1 MEMTDAPT
9 HAAGRYGAV
18 MVLKIPLIAP
28 FVVPSRGAHAER
40 HAWPGW
46 LASAWSALPS
56 GMAFCE
62 ADWQR
67 RHRLVV
73 ALLWGHALA
82 LTGAFVLLG
91 YDPAHTVTD
100 MALLVLATLAA
111 SLGRLDRRWRMLMA
125 SMGLMHAS
133 ATIVHLTGGLIE
145 AHFHFFIV
153 VGVISLYGDWTPFLI
168 ALGYV
173 LVHHGIVG
181 TLAPDTVYNH
191 SGALAHPWRWA
202 VIHAGA
208 IFAAS
213 AVQLVHWRL
222 GEQECQRRLTEE
234 HARQAAEEEA
244 RLRRDLLA
252 IAAHELR
259 TPITTLGGYAEMLER
274 RLHTAT
280 PDPRTERY
288 VTNIQEQTRRL
299 SDLISS
305 LLDVSRIEGGALPC
319 IPEAADLG
327 AIVATGV
334 AQVRPLAPGHTFT
347 VVTDT
352 PAVIGDWDRLRLE
365 QVVVN
370 LVANAA
376 RYSPPSSEVRVTV
389 ERDADRAIVRV
400 ADQGTGIASEDLDR
414 IFEQFYRARDR
425 AERETPARR
434 DGLGLGLYIARA
446 IVERH
451 GGTLRAESAGP
462 GQGSTFIVELPLST
476 PVAA

>member
-1 MEMTDAPT
+1 
-9 HAAGRYGAV
+9 
-18 MVLKIPLIAP
+18 MVLKGSRATPLDLP
-28 FVVPSRGAHAER
+28 HRGARAER
-40 HAWPGW
+40 RALPGW
-46 LASAWSALPS
+46 LTSAWAALPA
-56 GMAFCE
+56 GMALYE
-62 ADWQR
+62 AEWQR

-73 ALLWGHALA
+73 ALLWGHILI

-100 MALLVLATLAA
+100 TAPLVLATLAA
-111 SLGRLDRRWRMLMA
+111 SLGRLDRHWRMLLA
-125 SMGLMHAS
+125 SIGLMHAS

-145 AHFHFFIV
+145 AHFHFFIA
-153 VGVISLYGDWTPFLI
+153 VGVIGLYGDWTPFLI

-181 TLAPDTVYNH
+181 TLAPATVYNH
-191 SGALAHPWRWA
+191 GGAIAHPWRWA
-202 VIHAGA
+202 GIHAGA
-208 IFAAS
+208 IFAAG

-222 GEQECQRRLTEE
+222 GEQECQRRLAEE
-234 HARQAAEEEA
+234 RARQTAEEEA

-274 RLHTAT
+274 RLCAVPTDA
-280 PDPRTERY
+280 RTERY
-288 VTNIQEQTRRL
+288 VANIQEQARRL
-299 SDLISS
+299 AELIGS
-305 LLDVSRIEGGALPC
+305 LLDVSRLEAGALPC
-319 IPEAADLG
+319 VPEEADLG

-347 VVTDT
+347 IVPDT
-352 PAVIGDWDRLRLE
+352 TAVIGEWDRLRLE

-376 RYSPPSSEVRVTV
+376 RYSPPGSEVRVTV
-389 ERDADRAIVRV
+389 ARRADRAIVRV
-400 ADQGTGIASEDLDR
+400 ADQGAGIAPEHLDR

-425 AERETPARR
+425 AERDAPCRR

-462 GQGSTFIVELPLST
+462 GRGSTFIVELPLIT
-476 PVAA
+476 TIAA